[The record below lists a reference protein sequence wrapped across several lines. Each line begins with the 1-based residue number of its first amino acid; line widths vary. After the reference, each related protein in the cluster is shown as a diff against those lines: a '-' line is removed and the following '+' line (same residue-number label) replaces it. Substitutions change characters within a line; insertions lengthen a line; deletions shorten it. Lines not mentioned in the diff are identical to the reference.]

1 MLTVFG
7 TVALDTTRTPFHTVE
22 RTLGGTATFASI
34 AASYYVPTS
43 IVGIVGNDFPT
54 SYLDILKNRLDVRG
68 LSSSKTEKTFHY
80 DSSFGYDLYKRTT
93 NKTELNVIENYQ
105 STVPNEF
112 VDSEYIYLAN
122 NDPVQNLNLLDQ
134 FSHPKLV
141 ICDTMDFWILNK
153 RDEVMKMINKV
164 DGIILN
170 ESEAKLLFKENSI
183 LKCARLLISN
193 GPSFALINKGENG
206 SLLFYENAFYPIPG
220 YPTEI
225 IKDPTGAGDSFGG
238 AFMGHLCTQQQI
250 NSKSLKNA
258 MIHGNIMGSFAIED
272 YGIQRLVNIDAKD
285 IKLRHEKYKEILS
298 L

>member
-34 AASYYVPTS
+34 AASNYVPTS
-43 IVGIVGNDFPT
+43 IVGIVGNDFPA
-54 SYLDILKNRLDVRG
+54 SYMEILKNRLDIRG
-68 LSSSKTEKTFHY
+68 LSISETDKTFHY

-93 NKTELNVIENYQ
+93 NKTELNVISNYQ
-105 STVPNEF
+105 STVPTAF
-112 VDSEYIYLAN
+112 VDSEYVYLAN
-122 NDPVQNLNLLDQ
+122 NDPVQNMNLLNQ
-134 FSHPKLV
+134 VSHPKLV
-141 ICDTMDFWILNK
+141 ICDSMDFWILNK
-153 RDEVMKMINKV
+153 RDDVIKMINKV
-164 DGIILN
+164 DGLILN
-170 ESEAKLLFKENSI
+170 ESEARLLFKENSI
-183 LKCARLLISN
+183 LKCARLLVSN

-206 SLLFYENAFYPIPG
+206 SLLFYENEFYPIPG
-220 YPTEI
+220 YPTET

-238 AFMGHLCTQQQI
+238 AFIGYLCTQGQI

-272 YGIQRLVNIDAKD
+272 YGIQRLVNIGNKD
-285 IKLRHEKYKEILS
+285 IKQRYEKYKEILS

>member
-34 AASYYVPTS
+34 AASNYVPTS
-43 IVGIVGNDFPT
+43 IVGIIGNDFPA
-54 SYLDILKNRLDVRG
+54 SYMEILKNRLDIRG
-68 LSSSKTEKTFHY
+68 LSISETDKTFHY

-93 NKTELNVIENYQ
+93 NKTELNVISNYQ
-105 STVPNEF
+105 STVPTAF
-112 VDSEYIYLAN
+112 VDSEYVYLAN
-122 NDPVQNLNLLDQ
+122 NDPVQNMNLLNQ
-134 FSHPKLV
+134 VSHPKLV

-153 RDEVMKMINKV
+153 RDDVIKMINKV

-170 ESEAKLLFKENSI
+170 ESEARLLFNENSI
-183 LKCARLLISN
+183 LKCARLLVSN
-193 GPSFALINKGENG
+193 GPSFVLINKGENG
-206 SLLFYENAFYPIPG
+206 SLLFYENEFYPIPG
-220 YPTEI
+220 YPTET

-238 AFMGHLCTQQQI
+238 AFIGYLCTQGQI

-272 YGIQRLVNIDAKD
+272 YGIQRLVNIGNKD
-285 IKLRHEKYKEILS
+285 IKQRYEKYKEILS

>member
-34 AASYYVPTS
+34 AASNYVPTS
-43 IVGIVGNDFPT
+43 IVGIIGNDFPA
-54 SYLDILKNRLDVRG
+54 SYMEILKNRLDIRG
-68 LSSSKTEKTFHY
+68 LSISETDKTFHY

-93 NKTELNVIENYQ
+93 NKTELNVIANYQ
-105 STVPNEF
+105 STVPTAF
-112 VDSEYIYLAN
+112 VDSEYVYLAN
-122 NDPVQNLNLLDQ
+122 NDPVQNMNLLNQ
-134 FSHPKLV
+134 VSHPKLV

-153 RDEVMKMINKV
+153 RDDVIKMINKV

-170 ESEAKLLFKENSI
+170 ESEARLLFKENSI
-183 LKCARLLISN
+183 LKCARLLVSN
-193 GPSFALINKGENG
+193 GPSFALINRGENG
-206 SLLFYENAFYPIPG
+206 SLLFYENEFYPIPG
-220 YPTEI
+220 YPTETV
-225 IKDPTGAGDSFGG
+225 KDPTGAGDSFGG
-238 AFMGHLCTQQQI
+238 AFIGYLCTQGQI

-272 YGIQRLVNIDAKD
+272 YGIQRLVNIGNKD
-285 IKLRHEKYKEILS
+285 IKQRYEKYKEILS

>member
-34 AASYYVPTS
+34 AASNYVPTS
-43 IVGIVGNDFPT
+43 IVGIVGNDFPAT
-54 SYLDILKNRLDVRG
+54 YMEILKNRLDIRG
-68 LSSSKTEKTFHY
+68 LSISETDKTFHY

-93 NKTELNVIENYQ
+93 NKTELNVISNYQ
-105 STVPNEF
+105 STVPTAF
-112 VDSEYIYLAN
+112 VDSEYVYLAN
-122 NDPVQNLNLLDQ
+122 NDPVQNMNLLSQ
-134 FSHPKLV
+134 VSHPKLV

-153 RDEVMKMINKV
+153 RDDVIKMINKV

-170 ESEAKLLFKENSI
+170 ESEARLLFKENSI
-183 LKCARLLISN
+183 LKCARLIVSN

-206 SLLFYENAFYPIPG
+206 SVLFYENEFYPIPG
-220 YPTEI
+220 YPTET

-238 AFMGHLCTQQQI
+238 AFIGYLCTQGQI

-272 YGIQRLVNIDAKD
+272 YGIQRLVNIGNKD
-285 IKLRHEKYKEILS
+285 IKQRYEKYKEILS

>member
-34 AASYYVPTS
+34 AASNYVPTS
-43 IVGIVGNDFPT
+43 IVGIVGNDFPA
-54 SYLDILKNRLDVRG
+54 SYMEILKNRLDIRG
-68 LSSSKTEKTFHY
+68 LSISETDKTFHY

-93 NKTELNVIENYQ
+93 NKTELNVISNYQ
-105 STVPNEF
+105 STVPTAF
-112 VDSEYIYLAN
+112 VDSEYVYLAN
-122 NDPVQNLNLLDQ
+122 NDPVQNMNLLRQ
-134 FSHPKLV
+134 VSHPKLV

-153 RDEVMKMINKV
+153 RDDVIRMINKV

-170 ESEAKLLFKENSI
+170 ESEARLLFKENSI
-183 LKCARLLISN
+183 LKCARLIVSN

-206 SLLFYENAFYPIPG
+206 SVLFYENEFYPIPG
-220 YPTEI
+220 YPTET

-238 AFMGHLCTQQQI
+238 AFIGYLCTQGQI

-272 YGIQRLVNIDAKD
+272 YGIQRLVNIGNKD
-285 IKLRHEKYKEILS
+285 IKQRYEKYKEILS

>member
-34 AASYYVPTS
+34 AASNYVPTS
-43 IVGIVGNDFPT
+43 IVGIVGNDFPA
-54 SYLDILKNRLDVRG
+54 SYMEILKNRLDIRG
-68 LSSSKTEKTFHY
+68 LSISETDKTFHY

-93 NKTELNVIENYQ
+93 NKTELNVISNYQ
-105 STVPNEF
+105 STVPTAF
-112 VDSEYIYLAN
+112 VDSEYVYLAN
-122 NDPVQNLNLLDQ
+122 NDPVQNMNLLSQ
-134 FSHPKLV
+134 VSHPKLV

-153 RDEVMKMINKV
+153 RDDVIKMMNKV

-170 ESEAKLLFKENSI
+170 ESEARLLFKENSI
-183 LKCARLLISN
+183 LKCARLIVSN

-206 SLLFYENAFYPIPG
+206 SVLFYENEFYPIPG
-220 YPTEI
+220 YPTET

-238 AFMGHLCTQQQI
+238 AFIGYLCTQGQI

-272 YGIQRLVNIDAKD
+272 YGIQRLVNIGNKD
-285 IKLRHEKYKEILS
+285 IKQRYEKYKEILS

>member
-54 SYLDILKNRLDVRG
+54 SYLEILKNRLDVRG
-68 LSSSKTEKTFHY
+68 LSSSITEKTFHY

-93 NKTELNVIENYQ
+93 NKTELNVIANYQ

-112 VDSEYIYLAN
+112 VDSEYVYLAN
-122 NDPVQNLNLLDQ
+122 NDPVQNLMLLDQ

-153 RDEVMKMINKV
+153 RDDVIKMINRV

-206 SLLFYENAFYPIPG
+206 SLLIYENEFYPIPG

-272 YGIQRLVNIDAKD
+272 YGIQRLINIDAKD

>member
-43 IVGIVGNDFPT
+43 IVGIVGNDFPA
-54 SYLDILKNRLDVRG
+54 SYLEILQNRLDVRG

-93 NKTELNVIENYQ
+93 NKTELNVIANYQ

-112 VDSEYIYLAN
+112 VDSECIYLAN

-153 RDEVMKMINKV
+153 RDEVMKMINRV

-206 SLLFYENAFYPIPG
+206 SLLIYENEFYPIPG

-285 IKLRHEKYKEILS
+285 IKVRHEKYKEILS
-298 L
+298 F

>member
-34 AASYYVPTS
+34 AASNYVPTS
-43 IVGIVGNDFPT
+43 IVGIIGNDFPA
-54 SYLDILKNRLDVRG
+54 SYMEILKNRLDIRG
-68 LSSSKTEKTFHY
+68 LSISETDKTFHY

-93 NKTELNVIENYQ
+93 NKTELNVIANYQ
-105 STVPNEF
+105 STVPTAF
-112 VDSEYIYLAN
+112 VDSEYVYLAN
-122 NDPVQNLNLLDQ
+122 NDPVQNMNLLNQ
-134 FSHPKLV
+134 VSHPKLV

-153 RDEVMKMINKV
+153 RDDVIKMINKV

-170 ESEAKLLFKENSI
+170 ESEARLLFKENSI
-183 LKCARLLISN
+183 LKCARLLVSS

-206 SLLFYENAFYPIPG
+206 SLLFYENEFYPIPG
-220 YPTEI
+220 YPTET

-238 AFMGHLCTQQQI
+238 AFIGYLCTQGQI

-272 YGIQRLVNIDAKD
+272 YGIQRLVNIGNKD
-285 IKLRHEKYKEILS
+285 IKQRYEKYKEILS

>member
-34 AASYYVPTS
+34 AASNYVPTS
-43 IVGIVGNDFPT
+43 IVGIVGNDFPA
-54 SYLDILKNRLDVRG
+54 SYMEILKNRLDIRG
-68 LSSSKTEKTFHY
+68 LSISETEKTFHY

-93 NKTELNVIENYQ
+93 NKTELNVIANYQ
-105 STVPNEF
+105 STVPKEF
-112 VDSEYIYLAN
+112 VDSEYVYLAN
-122 NDPVQNLNLLDQ
+122 NDPVQNLNLLNQ

-153 RDEVMKMINKV
+153 RDEVIKMINRV

-170 ESEAKLLFKENSI
+170 ESEARLLFKENSI
-183 LKCARLLISN
+183 LKCARLLVSN

-206 SLLFYENAFYPIPG
+206 SLLFYENEFYPIPG
-220 YPTEI
+220 YPTET

-238 AFMGHLCTQQQI
+238 AFMG
-250 NSKSLKNA
+250 
-258 MIHGNIMGSFAIED
+258 SFVHTRTNKFKIPEKCD
-272 YGIQRLVNIDAKD
+272 DSWKHYGFICD
-285 IKLRHEKYKEILS
+285 
-298 L
+298 

>member
-34 AASYYVPTS
+34 AASNYVPTS
-43 IVGIVGNDFPT
+43 IVGIVGNDFPA
-54 SYLDILKNRLDVRG
+54 SYMEILKNRLDIRG
-68 LSSSKTEKTFHY
+68 LSISETDKTFHY

-93 NKTELNVIENYQ
+93 NKTELNVISNYQ
-105 STVPNEF
+105 STVPTAF
-112 VDSEYIYLAN
+112 VDSEYVYLAN
-122 NDPVQNLNLLDQ
+122 NDPVQNMNLLRQ
-134 FSHPKLV
+134 VSHPKLV

-153 RDEVMKMINKV
+153 RDDVIKMINKV

-170 ESEAKLLFKENSI
+170 ESEARLLFKENSI
-183 LKCARLLISN
+183 LKCARLLVSN
-193 GPSFALINKGENG
+193 GPSFVLINKGENG
-206 SLLFYENAFYPIPG
+206 SLLFYENEFYPIPG
-220 YPTEI
+220 YPTET

-238 AFMGHLCTQQQI
+238 AFIGYLCTQGQI

-272 YGIQRLVNIDAKD
+272 YGIQRLVNIGNKD
-285 IKLRHEKYKEILS
+285 IKQRYEKYKEILS